1 MELNIIGK
9 AWETIDKCKTV
20 AEVNKPQLT
29 AAAGTG
35 CLIGAVICAT
45 KETPAA
51 IDAVEKKRVINPDMT
66 KLEEA
71 AVKIPHYA
79 KTLGFTVVGVG
90 LTFLAWKFEAAKV
103 VAMAAMCGELANEN
117 SSLRTAVHEIVDTDT
132 EEKIV
137 SKAEENK
144 NLYGK
149 DADALI
155 PSEHLVVPIT
165 ISLTG
170 KTIWDT
176 KTRQETKLKKVIEH
190 LKREGWITIG
200 KVFDICEWGYCD
212 LAEKDYYY
220 SCRIGDEK
228 AAKDAFDYYF
238 EPDEDEYGRLGYTL
252 HISDYS
258 YTKD

>member
-1 MELNIIGK
+1 MELKIIGK
-9 AWETIDKCKTV
+9 ACEAIDKCKML

-35 CLIGAVICAT
+35 CFIGAVVFAT

-51 IDAVEKKRVINPDMT
+51 IDAVEKKRVTNPDMT

-71 AVKIPHYA
+71 AVKIPYYA
-79 KTLGFTVVGVG
+79 KTLGLATAGLG

-103 VAMAAMCGELANEN
+103 IAMATMCGELANEN
-117 SSLRTAVHEIVDTDT
+117 SSLRTAVHDIVDADT

-155 PSEHLVVPIT
+155 PTEHLVVGIT

-176 KTRQETKLKKVIEH
+176 KAKQETKLKKVIEK
-190 LKREGWITIG
+190 LKRQGWITIG
-200 KVFDICEWGYCD
+200 EVFDICEWGYCD

-220 SCRIGDEK
+220 SCQIGNEE
-228 AAKDAFDYYF
+228 AAKNAFDYYF

-252 HISDYS
+252 HVPDYS
-258 YTKD
+258 YTKY